1 MLKFVFSSKISF
13 CWLPK
18 KLRATRP
25 NLKANPPHPNLKANP
40 PHPNLKV
47 YKRGQVAG
55 FMDNS
60 GIDYGFSF

>member
-25 NLKANPPHPNLKANP
+25 NLKANPPHPNLK
-40 PHPNLKV
+40 V